1 MIKMLTGILPKE
13 LQLMLQSPTEIAK
26 VGHCGCRR
34 LHLFVGGSLPLPG
47 VSTQMAAKGVGDL
60 TCLSSCS
67 QWATDLI
74 RVDIYSSSSLLGGKR
89 GVLHWPLKVP
99 WRIRHCYPQ
108 KSATWLLF
116 TSFLPFLAST
126 ACSSTGVPGVT
137 CQINPLAFKSLSQDL
152 LLGESKL
159 RQGHA
164 DKYQQRSLEIQLI
177 LVIRGSP
184 SLTSLALWQ
193 SQKRFVLV
201 LAAP

>member
-26 VGHCGCRR
+26 VGHCGCCH

-89 GVLHWPLKVP
+89 GVLHWSLKVP

-108 KSATWLLF
+108 RSATWLLF
-116 TSFLPFLAST
+116 TSFFLSLLQLPAPLQVFLESPAKETLLHSNL
-126 ACSSTGVPGVT
+126 CLRI
-137 CQINPLAFKSLSQDL
+137 CFQENPN
-152 LLGESKL
+152 
-159 RQGHA
+159 
-164 DKYQQRSLEIQLI
+164 
-177 LVIRGSP
+177 
-184 SLTSLALWQ
+184 
-193 SQKRFVLV
+193 
-201 LAAP
+201 